1 MGADRMGGEGKAKG
15 AEQVLRGMFCLGI
28 LRFTKLPIATRM
40 STTPFLVHRASP
52 SDLDTVS
59 SLFDAYRVFY
69 EQSSDIA
76 SARRFMQER
85 LTKQDSVV
93 FLALNHDGKS
103 LGFTQL
109 YPLFSSVRMRS
120 IWLLNDLFVDK
131 DARRMGV
138 AHALMEHAR
147 DFARASGVLALSW
160 LQRRTTNRQS
170 PSTMIWA
177 GNWIRNSTTTASQY
191 DTSTSLDLRSTPCF
205 WPCLFLR
212 AHPPIQRRGRV
223 LHLPTSANWSEYRPR
238 CRISTVSFELSG

>member
-1 MGADRMGGEGKAKG
+1 
-15 AEQVLRGMFCLGI
+15 
-28 LRFTKLPIATRM
+28 M

-93 FLALNHDGKS
+93 FLALNHDGKG

-147 DFARASGVLALSW
+147 DFARASGAAGLELA
-160 LQRRTTNRQS
+160 
-170 PSTMIWA
+170 
-177 GNWIRNSTTTASQY
+177 TAKDNESAKSVY
-191 DTSTSLDLRSTPCF
+191 HDLGWKLDTEFDHYS
-205 WPCLFLR
+205 
-212 AHPPIQRRGRV
+212 I
-223 LHLPTSANWSEYRPR
+223 
-238 CRISTVSFELSG
+238 TV